1 MNAVLKS
8 EPLRFRS
15 MTEADVDA
23 VHAIERLAYPFP
35 WTPGNFRDSLAAGYV
50 CRALEQ
56 GGRLIG
62 YSVLQAILDE
72 GHVLNCCVD
81 PACQRQGHG
90 RALMLEMIETARSHR
105 MNCLF
110 LEVRPSNV
118 PALRL
123 YEGLGFEAVGLR
135 RQYYPAHDGREDAL
149 VMRLILS

>member
-1 MNAVLKS
+1 MNAVLKPATS
-8 EPLRFRS
+8 VFRA
-15 MTEADVDA
+15 MTVADIDA
-23 VHAIERLAYPFP
+23 VHAIERQAYPFP
-35 WTPGNFRDSLAAGYV
+35 WTPGNFRDSLDAGYV
-50 CRALEQ
+50 CRVLAQ
-56 GGRLIG
+56 GARLIG

-90 RALMLEMIETARSHR
+90 RALMLELIETARAHR

-110 LEVRPSNV
+110 LEVRPSNL

-149 VMRLILS
+149 VMRLILG